1 MTPCD
6 IAACTDAETQRGAEM
21 ECEQSLLMARRDEMP
36 YEPASYY
43 RWKAARARQLVD
55 GITTQALKRRLL
67 EEAMHYDELATAADR
82 IAADVGFL
90 T

>member
-1 MTPCD
+1 
-6 IAACTDAETQRGAEM
+6 M
-21 ECEQSLLMARRDEMP
+21 ECEQSLLMAPRDEMP

-67 EEAMHYDELATAADR
+67 EEAMHYDELAKAADR
-82 IAADVGFL
+82 IGRRCRFSSITSPARDPRMVA
-90 T
+90 